1 MEISAAIII
10 AIVVLLIGISKS
22 AFAGAL
28 GVFAVPLLML
38 KFSAVEAIGLM
49 LPLLIIAD
57 VMTVRGFWKK
67 WDTPLLK
74 SLIPGALIGIVI
86 ANLLIDVIKTDDLRI
101 IIAVICIVFALK
113 NILFKQIQLHLI
125 NNKIGAYIMSMLS
138 GISSTLVHAGGP
150 PLIIYFTAI
159 GLAPTKFVATAAIF
173 FAIMNLV
180 KLIGFISLG
189 FLTPDLV
196 LTALMFIPLAFV
208 GHWLGIKINNN
219 IDKQLFLKIMNYF
232 LLILGCWLLV

>member
-1 MEISAAIII
+1 VEISAAIII

-67 WDTPLLK
+67 WDTALLK

>member
-57 VMTVRGFWKK
+57 VMTVKGFWKK
-67 WDTPLLK
+67 WDSALLK

-101 IIAVICIVFALK
+101 IIALICIVFAIK
-113 NILFKQIQLHLI
+113 NILFKHLELHML
-125 NNKIGAYIMSMLS
+125 NNKIGAYIMSALS

-189 FLTPDLV
+189 FLTPELV

>member
-1 MEISAAIII
+1 
-10 AIVVLLIGISKS
+10 
-22 AFAGAL
+22 
-28 GVFAVPLLML
+28 
-38 KFSAVEAIGLM
+38 
-49 LPLLIIAD
+49 
-57 VMTVRGFWKK
+57 
-67 WDTPLLK
+67 
-74 SLIPGALIGIVI
+74 
-86 ANLLIDVIKTDDLRI
+86 
-101 IIAVICIVFALK
+101 
-113 NILFKQIQLHLI
+113 
-125 NNKIGAYIMSMLS
+125 MLS

-219 IDKQLFLKIMNYF
+219 LDKQLFLKIMNYF
-232 LLILGCWLLV
+232 LLVLGCWLLFPQLN